1 MDYLPLYQYLKG
13 RFGKMQK
20 NTFSVTFF
28 ATFFLIS
35 LYAVSISFA
44 KPPKLP
50 DLVIQDLYLNKNCQV
65 VVKVKNNG
73 PGMVPNEV
81 WTIHTPKSAGV
92 YFYKNGVGWGGASIW
107 KFDPGR
113 SLQSPGG
120 TAIYTSSLKVSGSA
134 KITATVDHWNKVK
147 ESREENNKRT
157 EKLTC
162 KPVPQKDL
170 TVKISQCP
178 TKAVK
183 PGQSLDAK
191 FQVIGKSTFPSAL
204 KDIAVDIILTSK
216 PTYPSPASYAT
227 YSPNYSDGVLLKGG
241 REHISFKGPGKVNV
255 KLNGSNTVPADTPP
269 GIYYLGVVIDAGNKV
284 KEGNEKNNVSF
295 CRIKVVRPEI
305 KEDCISFNPNTTRVK
320 HVNGHWKIV
329 DGSHWM
335 FDFGNKK
342 NEAERALKIIKHY
355 HMNQSCF
362 VGRPAPSFQYLLVS
376 GQAPVGS
383 FPGEDCISFNP
394 NTTQVKH
401 VNGHWKI
408 VDGSHWMFDFGN
420 NESEARQSLAIIK
433 KYGFR
438 YSCFV
443 GRPDP
448 SFKYLRK

>member
-1 MDYLPLYQYLKG
+1 
-13 RFGKMQK
+13 MQK
-20 NTFSVTFF
+20 KPISATFF
-28 ATFFLIS
+28 VTFFLIS

-73 PGMVPNEV
+73 PGIVPNEV

-92 YFYKNGVGWGGASIW
+92 YFYKDEVGWGGTSIW

-120 TAIYTSSLKVSGSA
+120 TATYISSLKVSGNA
-134 KITATVDHWNKVK
+134 KITATVDYWNKIK
-147 ESREENNKRT
+147 ESRGKNNKRT
-157 EKLTC
+157 EKLIC
-162 KPVPQKDL
+162 KPVPQNDL
-170 TVKISQCP
+170 TVKINQCP
-178 TKAVK
+178 TKTIK
-183 PGQSLDAK
+183 PGQSLDTN

-216 PTYPSPASYAT
+216 PTYPSPALYAT
-227 YSPNYSDGVLLKGG
+227 YSTNYSDSVLLKGG
-241 REHISFKGPGKVNV
+241 REHISFKGPSKVNV

-269 GIYYLGVVIDAGNKV
+269 GIYYLGAVIDAGNKV
-284 KEGNEKNNVSF
+284 KECNEKNNVSF
-295 CRIKVVRPEI
+295 CKIKVVRPEI
-305 KEDCISFNPNTTRVK
+305 KEDCISFNP
-320 HVNGHWKIV
+320 H
-329 DGSHWM
+329 
-335 FDFGNKK
+335 
-342 NEAERALKIIKHY
+342 
-355 HMNQSCF
+355 
-362 VGRPAPSFQYLLVS
+362 
-376 GQAPVGS
+376 
-383 FPGEDCISFNP
+383 
-394 NTTQVKH
+394 TTQVKH

-420 NESEARQSLAIIK
+420 NESEARQSLATIK

-448 SFKYLRK
+448 NFEYLRK